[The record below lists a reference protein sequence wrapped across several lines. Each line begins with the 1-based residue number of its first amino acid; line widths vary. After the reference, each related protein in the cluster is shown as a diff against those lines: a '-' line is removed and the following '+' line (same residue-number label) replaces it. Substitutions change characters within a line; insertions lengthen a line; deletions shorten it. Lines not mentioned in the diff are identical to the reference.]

1 VRVLKRKARLPKVAH
16 WLVREKTAS
25 VVSRIP
31 HFLSSILKSSFSL
44 AALSSSSLSNGLSE
58 EKSNAF
64 KIQYILAS

>member
-1 VRVLKRKARLPKVAH
+1 MKRKARLPKVAH

-31 HFLSSILKSSFSL
+31 HFLSSFLNSSFSL
-44 AALSSSSLSNGLSE
+44 AVLSSSSLSNGLSE
-58 EKSNAF
+58 EKSNAL